1 MARRDVQRELYAELD
16 ARGLLEYGSVI
27 ESSVVHAALGIEM
40 PTMASKSEFD
50 RLALI
55 ELSAIDY
62 VRNILLGQ
70 GKYLTGTDA
79 GYRILLPSEN
89 SAQVEQYISSA
100 DKKLNRALKLFR
112 NSPTESSSLPDQTEA
127 RILMKRAGMKNHN
140 ANL

>member
-16 ARGLLEYGSVI
+16 ERGLLEYGSVI

-40 PTMASKSEFD
+40 PTMASKAEFD

-100 DKKLNRALKLFR
+100 DKKLTRALKLFR
-112 NSPTESSSLPDQTEA
+112 NSPSVNSSLPDQTEA
-127 RILMKRAGMKNHN
+127 RILLKRAGMKNHN

>member
-27 ESSVVHAALGIEM
+27 ESSVVHAALGIDM
-40 PTMASKSEFD
+40 PTMASKYEFD

-112 NSPTESSSLPDQTEA
+112 NSPSAESALPDQTEA

-140 ANL
+140 ANT

>member
-27 ESSVVHAALGIEM
+27 ESSVVHAALGIDM
-40 PTMASKSEFD
+40 PTMASKYEFD

-112 NSPTESSSLPDQTEA
+112 NSPSAECALPDQTEA

-140 ANL
+140 ANT

>member
-27 ESSVVHAALGIEM
+27 ESSVVHAALGIDM
-40 PTMASKSEFD
+40 PTVASKSEFD

-100 DKKLNRALKLFR
+100 DKKLTRALKLFR
-112 NSPTESSSLPDQTEA
+112 NSPSVNSSLPDQTEA